1 MNSENARAQLLE
13 RYAQVINQEDLR
25 ELAEVRG
32 LSGIFAGSVC
42 ESYFHGG
49 PRVMVVGR
57 EPRGWD
63 EETRDGKK
71 RAGLTEASTESDLK
85 SYLET
90 MMQMHEKTVLSP
102 PPTSKFFHFYKR
114 VQRDIAKSPAPGSV
128 AWGNLLCI
136 SHKKGSA
143 VVGLKKAQDAHL
155 KKIFEWSRALLRA
168 QIEVLQPQFIF
179 FVTSP
184 SYDRYLKAFIDI
196 DETDRKVHVPKELWQ
211 FKANGAHAFR
221 TRHPRI
227 LTSSAH
233 RKRAITLALGTAAFQ
248 PAQEPNL

>member
-1 MNSENARAQLLE
+1 MRAQLLE

-25 ELAEVRG
+25 VVAEVRG

-42 ESYFHGG
+42 ETYFHGG

-63 EETRDGKK
+63 EGTKDGKK
-71 RAGLTEASTESDLK
+71 RAGLTEAAEASDFK

-90 MMQMHEKTVLSP
+90 MMKMHEKAVCSP
-102 PPTSKFFHFYKR
+102 LPTSKFFHFYKR
-114 VQRDIAKSPAPGSV
+114 VQRDIAKSSAPGSV

-143 VVGLKKAQDAHL
+143 VVGLTKAQDVHL
-155 KKIFEWSRALLRA
+155 KKICEWSRALLRA

-196 DETDRKVHVPKELWQ
+196 DEIDRKVHVPKELWQ
-211 FKANGAHAFR
+211 FKAHGAHAFR

-227 LTSSAH
+227 LTSSTH
-233 RKRAITLALGTAAFQ
+233 RKRAIMLALETVASQ
-248 PAQEPNL
+248 PVNEPTL

>member
-1 MNSENARAQLLE
+1 MNSDNARAQLLE
-13 RYAQVINQEDLR
+13 RYAQVINQEDLC
-25 ELAEVRG
+25 ELAKVPG

-42 ESYFHGG
+42 ETYFHDG

-63 EETRDGKK
+63 EGTRDGKK
-71 RAGLTEASTESDLK
+71 RGGLMEATRGSDLK
-85 SYLET
+85 SYLGT
-90 MMQMHEKTVLSP
+90 MMQMHEKTVCNP
-102 PPTSKFFHFYKR
+102 PPTSKFFHFYKK
-114 VQRDIAKSPAPGSV
+114 VQRDIAKSSAQGSV

-143 VVGLKKAQDAHL
+143 VVGLTKAQDTHL
-155 KKIFEWSRALLRA
+155 KKICEWSKALLKA

-196 DETDRKVHVPKELWQ
+196 DKTSGRVHFPKELWQ
-211 FKANGAHAFR
+211 FNAHGAHAFR

-227 LTSSAH
+227 MKSSEY
-233 RKRAITLALGTAAFQ
+233 RKHAISLALAITASQ
-248 PAQEPNL
+248 PVI

>member
-25 ELAEVRG
+25 ELAAVRG

-42 ESYFHGG
+42 ESYFNGG

-63 EETRDGKK
+63 EGMKDGKK
-71 RAGLTEASTESDLK
+71 RAGLTEASMGSDLK

-90 MMQMHEKTVLSP
+90 MMQMHEKTVCSP
-102 PPTSKFFHFYKR
+102 SPTSKFFHFYKR
-114 VQRDIAKSPAPGSV
+114 VQRDIAKSSVPGSV

-143 VVGLKKAQDAHL
+143 VVGLTKAQDIHL
-155 KKIFEWSRALLRA
+155 RKICEWSRALLRA

-179 FVTSP
+179 FATSP
-184 SYDRYLKAFIDI
+184 SYDKYLKAFIDI
-196 DETDRKVHVPKELWQ
+196 DETGQNVHVPKELWQ

-221 TRHPRI
+221 TRHPRV
-227 LTSSAH
+227 LTSSAY
-233 RKRAITLALGTAAFQ
+233 RKRAITLALETAASQ
-248 PAQEPNL
+248 PAN

>member
-1 MNSENARAQLLE
+1 MNSENARAQLLD

-25 ELAEVRG
+25 ALAEVSG

-42 ESYFHGG
+42 ETYFNGG
-49 PRVMVVGR
+49 PRVMVIGR

-63 EETRDGKK
+63 EAMKDGKK
-71 RAGLTEASTESDLK
+71 RAGLAEASSESDIK
-85 SYLET
+85 SYLGT
-90 MMQMHEKTVLSP
+90 MMQMHEKTLCSP
-102 PPTSKFFHFYKR
+102 PPASKFFHFYKR
-114 VQRDIAKSPAPGSV
+114 VQRDIAKSCVPGSV

-143 VVGLKKAQDAHL
+143 VVGLKKNQDVHI
-155 KKIFEWSRALLRA
+155 KKICEWSRLLLRA

-196 DETDRKVHVPKELWQ
+196 DETGRKVHFPKELWQ
-211 FKANGAHAFR
+211 FNAHGAHAFR

-227 LTSSAH
+227 LTSSTH
-233 RKRAITLALGTAAFQ
+233 RKRAITLALETIASQ
-248 PAQEPNL
+248 PAN

>member
-1 MNSENARAQLLE
+1 MNSENARAQMLD
-13 RYAQVINQEDLR
+13 RYAQVINQENLH
-25 ELAEVRG
+25 ELAAVRG

-42 ESYFHGG
+42 ESYFNGG

-63 EETRDGKK
+63 EGTKDGNK
-71 RAGLTEASTESDLK
+71 RAGLTEALK
-85 SYLET
+85 ENDFKNYLGT
-90 MMQMHEKTVLSP
+90 MMQMHEKTVCSP

-114 VQRDIAKSPAPGSV
+114 VQRDIAKSCVPGSV

-143 VVGLKKAQDAHL
+143 VVGLKKTEVIHL
-155 KKIFEWSRALLRA
+155 KKICEWSKALLRA

-184 SYDRYLKAFIDI
+184 SYDKYLKAFVDI
-196 DETDRKVHVPKELWQ
+196 DKTGREVLVPEELWQ
-211 FKANGAHAFR
+211 FKAHGAHAFR

-227 LTSSAH
+227 LKSSTH
-233 RKRAITLALGTAAFQ
+233 RKRAITLALEIAASQ
-248 PAQEPNL
+248 PTN